1 MRCDRKD
8 TRIPSIRNCSRAC
21 THPPLRLDF
30 LCVNPCDRVHSQLNA
45 FEEIIIEYS
54 LFPIFFQTTIE
65 IALIIE
71 KGGEGH
77 RRYVSIYRKGERGGE
92 CEANELGLDDRAR
105 CTRSVRS
112 GRSFMH
118 SGFFADNK
126 IAASVWRVV
135 WAVYSARHSPLNE
148 QLNTHLYDA
157 FAVTVNKKGEG
168 GRGRSVSSSIILIS
182 SEVNSFKFI
191 VSIFDD

>member
-1 MRCDRKD
+1 MTGRIRVFLRYEIARAHARILLFASTSCVS
-8 TRIPSIRNCSRAC
+8 TRVTVCTLSLTHSRRLLSSILSS
-21 THPPLRLDF
+21 PP
-30 LCVNPCDRVHSQLNA
+30 P
-45 FEEIIIEYS
+45 Y
-54 LFPIFFQTTIE
+54 LFPNNDRDRAYYRERRRGI
-65 IALIIE
+65 
-71 KGGEGH
+71 H

-92 CEANELGLDDRAR
+92 CKANELGLDDRAR

-168 GRGRSVSSSIILIS
+168 GRGRSVSIILIS

-191 VSIFDD
+191 VFIFDD